1 MFLITKSTM
10 NAVNPLTNMYFF
22 AAGYGLKQAKCP
34 AARNVHEISTE
45 RFFQTS
51 KEYQTFVQKCQAIPK
66 INLAFLVDKFA
77 RLELTLISLGCR
89 RRLRNYTLLIT
100 LPGTVSNE
108 LNARQLIDFA
118 RVSLKGSLKLL
129 KNIQYKSDRVKNS
142 TL

>member
-1 MFLITKSTM
+1 MFTEFLPKGSFK
-10 NAVNPLTNMYFF
+10 L
-22 AAGYGLKQAKCP
+22 LKNIRRLF
-34 AARNVHEISTE
+34 RNVK
-45 RFFQTS
+45 RFHKS
-51 KEYQTFVQKCQAIPK
+51 IWP
-66 INLAFLVDKFA
+66 FLVDKFA

-108 LNARQLIDFA
+108 LNARQLVDFA

-129 KNIQYKSDRVKNS
+129 ESIQFKSDRVKNS